1 MVNPIYISSLNP
13 NFVLFAVHLNVA
25 LQVQDHQT
33 QWDSNF
39 VLLSMLSKHHVEKVC
54 TILTGKSNR

>member
-1 MVNPIYISSLNP
+1 MVSPIYISSLNP

-25 LQVQDHQT
+25 FKCNDHQT

-39 VLLSMLSKHHVEKVC
+39 VLLGMLSKHHVEKVC
-54 TILTGKSNR
+54 TILAGKSNR

>member
-1 MVNPIYISSLNP
+1 MVSPIYISSLNP

-25 LQVQDHQT
+25 LQVQSHQT

-39 VLLSMLSKHHVEKVC
+39 VLLSMLSKHHVEKGC
-54 TILTGKSNR
+54 TILARKSNR